1 MVGEAQKRETAA
13 GRINKQ
19 IKKLAEGVLV
29 VGSVAHSPSKVT
41 KKSDLDM
48 VVVLDFRRVDFGKFY
63 DAIGQRYDP
72 LAVSYA
78 VNKQVSNY
86 SIIWHEDFEISLHIW
101 DVDGFNAVVN
111 TYEDQ
116 RRFTKDGQKPGSAG
130 SPVEPMYS
138 LTGLELLVEKPH
150 KDVPGGRILE
160 LYPFFEEDGELYLGI
175 PANNLL
181 TEPKILSER
190 RGFISSGIAF
200 LKKRLTDRVR
210 RLYGSFEDL
219 SLYKAQAPKVQ
230 KKMAPE
236 LKEKLENFFE

>member
-1 MVGEAQKRETAA
+1 MVGEAQKREIVAD
-13 GRINKQ
+13 RINKQ
-19 IKKLAEGVLV
+19 IKKLTEGVLV
-29 VGSVAHSPSKVT
+29 VGSVAHSPSRVT
-41 KKSDLDM
+41 AKSDLDM
-48 VVVLDFRRVDFGKFY
+48 VVVLDFRHVDFDKFY
-63 DAIGQRYDP
+63 AAIGQRYDP

-78 VNKQVSNY
+78 ANRQMSNY

-116 RRFTKDGQKPGSAG
+116 RRFAKDGQKPGAAG
-130 SPVEPMYS
+130 SSVESMYS
-138 LTGLELLVEKPH
+138 FTGLELLVEKPH

-190 RGFISSGIAF
+190 RDFVSAGIAF
-200 LKKRLTDRVR
+200 LKRKLTDRVI
-210 RLYGSFEDL
+210 RLYGGFEGL

-236 LKEKLENFFE
+236 LIEKLDNFFE